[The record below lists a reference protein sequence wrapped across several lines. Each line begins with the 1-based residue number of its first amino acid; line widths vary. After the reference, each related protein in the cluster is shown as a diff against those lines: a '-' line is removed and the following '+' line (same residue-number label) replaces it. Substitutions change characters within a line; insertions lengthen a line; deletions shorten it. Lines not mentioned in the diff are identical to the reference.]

1 MTISCGCFSSDLHGF
16 SAFENPSRAAREAE
30 IPGAALQPIVT
41 QGRSTGNRVPLVGQ
55 LSCTK
60 SQSLRDHCGSGLAP
74 RTPAEPVRFTVLD
87 SSRARPL
94 PQVIGQA
101 SGLCSTCGDNCL
113 AQPLKA
119 SAITVGAGLPREHRR
134 SRCHSPCWILR
145 GHAREHRQSRCH
157 SPRWLQANAVP
168 HAPMQ
173 RSSRLVAT
181 PLGGYCRK
189 ASEMAVISCMS
200 LIGSSPGKRLP
211 LQSASWVSTA
221 STLASLSR

>member
-1 MTISCGCFSSDLHGF
+1 MGAGMPANTGAAGAMHRVGF
-16 SAFENPSRAAREAE
+16 FAGKPAPTGSRAGFRHMQY
-30 IPGAALQPIVT
+30 LW
-41 QGRSTGNRVPLVGQ
+41 RL
-55 LSCTK
+55 LSCTTPE
-60 SQSLRDHCGSGLAP
+60 SWRDHCGSG
-74 RTPAEPVRFTVLD
+74 F
-87 SSRARPL
+87 S
-94 PQVIGQA
+94 
-101 SGLCSTCGDNCL
+101 
-113 AQPLKA
+113 
-119 SAITVGAGLPREHRR
+119 REHRR